1 MSGGDKGRQFRA
13 SLMTILDSR
22 QPAWRKTAR
31 IGLSIVQILLPMSA
45 GILDSKESRYWR
57 AVPLRRMLWVMA
69 ALFFTV
75 AAWGFFLDLTEWKR
89 LPLWALLIYSSFFG
103 AGAVVFFVMVRRRLF
118 QLIPVLIVTVIAI
131 VYIPRWLPHGPQIP
145 VSGAAR
151 ERIAL
156 DAICMM
162 STSLLGY
169 RLFLLFINTQGVEQ
183 VRTRAELDMA
193 YSMQQMLVP
202 SITHRTNSFELHGL
216 SAPSE
221 EVGGDLVDLIATESG
236 WLACLADVSGHGI
249 QASLLMGNLKTAL
262 RLGFAQEQSFA
273 RVIAA
278 VGKILPAVKPP
289 EMYATFAGLRFAGS
303 GNVEYL
309 IAGHPAILHYRAVS
323 RKAER
328 LGMEQFPLGLT
339 GDCAYDSSLAPYD
352 PGDLFVLLSDG
363 VIETENARGME
374 FGFEGVERVVVR
386 HGTDP
391 LKEIMNQLMRELA
404 RFGNRTDDQTIL
416 LVRALA

>member
-1 MSGGDKGRQFRA
+1 VSEGDKGRQVRT
-13 SLMTILDSR
+13 SLMTIRDSR
-22 QPAWRKTAR
+22 QPAWRKVIRVA
-31 IGLSIVQILLPMSA
+31 LSMAQIMVPMSA
-45 GILDSKESRYWR
+45 GILDTKESRYWQG
-57 AVPLRRMLWVMA
+57 VPLRRMAWVLS

-75 AAWGFFLDLTEWKR
+75 AAWGFFLDLTEWKGW
-89 LPLWALLIYSSFFG
+89 PLWALIAVASSFG
-103 AGAVVFFVMVRRRLF
+103 TTGVVLFVTVRRRVF
-118 QLIPVLIVTVIAI
+118 QLIPVLAVLIMLNFYAVK
-131 VYIPRWLPHGPQIP
+131 RLPHGPRI
-145 VSGAAR
+145 SLSDAAR
-151 ERIAL
+151 DRVAL
-156 DAICMM
+156 DAIFIMA
-162 STSLLGY
+162 SILLGY
-169 RLFLLFINTQGVEQ
+169 RLFLFFISTQGVEQ
-183 VRTRAELDMA
+183 IRTRAELDMA

-202 SITHRTNSFELHGL
+202 SITHRTDSFELHGL

-262 RLGFAQEQSFA
+262 RLGFAQEQSLA
-273 RVIAA
+273 GVIAA

-309 IAGHPAILHYRAVS
+309 IAGHPAILHYRAIS

-339 GDCAYDSSLAPYD
+339 GDCAYASAIASYD

-363 VIETENARGME
+363 VIETEDARGME

-391 LKEIMNQLMRELA
+391 LQKIMNQLMSELA
-404 RFGNRTDDQTIL
+404 EFGNRVDDQTIL